1 MNTRPLLPA
10 ICVLA
15 ALWLTGC
22 VSNPYLPPADVGA
35 PPPGATR
42 LADGLAY
49 LVLQPGTGSAHPAAD
64 SVITVNYTGWTTRGR
79 KFDSTVNPDGST
91 SPATFPLAKL
101 IQGWRDVVP
110 LMVAGERVR
119 VWIPGQLA
127 YDNLN
132 RPGAPK
138 GELVFDIQL
147 ISFK

>member
-1 MNTRPLLPA
+1 MNARRLPA
-10 ICVLA
+10 VGLVLA
-15 ALWLTGC
+15 ALWLAGC
-22 VSNPYLPPADVGA
+22 VSNPYVAPADVSA
-35 PPPGATR
+35 PPANAIR
-42 LADGLAY
+42 LPDGLAY
-49 LVLQPGTGSAHPAAD
+49 QVLKPGTGSTHPGTN
-64 SVITVNYTGWTTRGR
+64 SVITVNYTGWTTEGR

-91 SPATFPLAKL
+91 SPATFPLGKL

-110 LMVAGERVR
+110 LMVSGERVR

-138 GELVFDIQL
+138 GPLVFDIEL